1 MDWTE
6 IQIAADQTKKEKD
19 PDKKEGKHRGIA
31 PLQEKKEKKENKFIF
46 FFYIL

>member
-19 PDKKEGKHRGIA
+19 PDKKEGKQRDS
-31 PLQEKKEKKENKFIF
+31 PLTRKKGKKRK
-46 FFYIL
+46 